1 MANSFERIYAVVKK
15 IPRGTVASYG
25 QVALLAGNPRWAR
38 VVGYALHAN
47 PDPEGIPCYRV
58 VTKDGRTSQLN
69 CGALRKFCALTSLCF
84 HGNTQSI
91 TAKSRLVR
99 PQNLLVNRSCSIMWY
114 YPDLTNPVVRCYACA
129 KGVTRMIDIEK
140 LTALAIAYDAG
151 DAKRIQHFIKVYA
164 YSRLLGRREGL
175 EEQKQ
180 NVLEAAAV
188 LHDIGIHEA
197 ERKHGSSGGHWQEME
212 GPAVAAPMLQQ
223 CGADERESERVQWL
237 IAHHHTYTAGE
248 EKDFRILLEADF
260 LVNAYED
267 GMTAEQCKTAKDRV
281 FRTETGKQYLEE
293 MFLKP
298 AYQAK

>member
-1 MANSFERIYAVVKK
+1 
-15 IPRGTVASYG
+15 
-25 QVALLAGNPRWAR
+25 
-38 VVGYALHAN
+38 
-47 PDPEGIPCYRV
+47 
-58 VTKDGRTSQLN
+58 
-69 CGALRKFCALTSLCF
+69 
-84 HGNTQSI
+84 
-91 TAKSRLVR
+91 
-99 PQNLLVNRSCSIMWY
+99 
-114 YPDLTNPVVRCYACA
+114 
-129 KGVTRMIDIEK
+129 MIDIEK

-164 YSRLLGRREGL
+164 YSSLLGRREGL
-175 EEQKQ
+175 DEHKQ

-197 ERKHGSSGGHWQEME
+197 ERKHGSSGGNWQEME

-298 AYQAK
+298 AYQVK